1 MTAAPV
7 PPAAEAS
14 ADSVVTVCGVA
25 FPPPVVVVTPMPE
38 TAAHPTSALAAGG
51 VEQLEVAPPAPPVPL
66 WPAAPAPAVRP
77 GRGAR
82 PVPRVPPLLVVP
94 PVPGLPPLPPAST
107 PIAEP

>member
-38 TAAHPTSALAAGG
+38 TAAQPMSGPAGGG
-51 VEQLEVAPPAPPVPL
+51 VEQLEVAPPAPPVPAR
-66 WPAAPAPAVRP
+66 PAAPPPAAPPLPAT
-77 GRGAR
+77 
-82 PVPRVPPLLVVP
+82 PVAPPAPPTPVAPPLPALPLPPVPPLP
-94 PVPGLPPLPPAST
+94 
-107 PIAEP
+107 